1 MLFNLSSK
9 NKTHCTAIY
18 PQNVKKQQHYF
29 TAKPMEAVCWLPIDS
44 A

>member
-9 NKTHCTAIY
+9 NNIVNY
-18 PQNVKKQQHYF
+18 LQNVKKQHYI
-29 TAKPMEAVCWLPIDS
+29 TAEPMEAMCWIPTDS

>member
-9 NKTHCTAIY
+9 NNSAIY
-18 PQNVKKQQHYF
+18 PQNVKKQHYF
-29 TAKPMEAVCWLPIDS
+29 TAKSMEAVCWIPTDS

>member
-9 NKTHCTAIY
+9 NNTVIY
-18 PQNVKKQQHYF
+18 PQNVKKQQYYF
-29 TAKPMEAVCWLPIDS
+29 TAKLMEAVCWIPTDS